1 MTSEEFAEI
10 LNRIQNLK
18 CETQTLELKSAAGG
32 CPKKL
37 YDTLSSFSNQDDG
50 GIIVFGV
57 DEEQDYEEKG
67 VYDAQDLQKKVNAQC
82 LQMEPMVRPLLTVL
96 EKEGKSFVAAEIP
109 GMDLAERPCYYRGQ
123 GRLKGSFVRI
133 GDSDEPMTEYE
144 IYSYEAF
151 RKKYQDDVRQ
161 VPRASFSS
169 LDQEAVEDY
178 IRQLKSGKP
187 NLAGLP
193 DTDIRELMSITREG
207 QVTLTAVMLFGKFPQ
222 AYMPQLCVTAV
233 VIPGTELGE
242 TGVFGERFL
251 DNQRIEGTLPQML
264 EEALA
269 FVRKNMRTRTIIR
282 QSDGKREDRT
292 DYPMTAVREAV
303 INALVHRDYS
313 FHTEGMP
320 VRILMFEDRLE
331 IRNPGGIYGR
341 IRCDQLGK
349 VQPDTRNPVL
359 ALALE
364 VMGVTENR
372 YSGIPAIRK
381 AMEEYSLREPEFSD
395 QRGSF
400 VVRFYREPEKKALLP
415 GAESEDARNLLLFCK
430 TPRTRKEICEYLGL
444 TSVSYAVSRHV
455 MPLVEQGLMCM
466 SIPEKPKSQRQLFY
480 TNPDSE
486 NGLRNHER

>member
-1 MTSEEFAEI
+1 MTSEEFAEL
-10 LNRIQNLK
+10 LNKIQNLK

-37 YDTLSSFSNQDDG
+37 YDTLSGFSNQDDG
-50 GIIVFGV
+50 GIIVFGI
-57 DEEQDYEEKG
+57 DEEQDYEENG

-82 LQMEPMVRPLLTVL
+82 LQMEPAVRPLLTIL

-109 GMDLAERPCYYRGQ
+109 GMDLAERPCYYRGS

-161 VPRASFSS
+161 VPRAAFSS
-169 LDQEAVEDY
+169 LNQEAVEDY
-178 IRQLKSGKP
+178 IRQLKRGKP
-187 NLAGLP
+187 NLAGLQ
-193 DTDIRELMSITREG
+193 DTDICELMSITRKG
-207 QVTLTAVMLFGKFPQ
+207 QVTLAAVMLFGMFPQ
-222 AYMPQLCVTAV
+222 AYVPQLCVTAV
-233 VIPGTELGE
+233 VVPGTELGE
-242 TGVFGERFL
+242 TGVLGERFL
-251 DNQRIEGTLPQML
+251 DNQRIEGTIPQML
-264 EEALA
+264 EGALA

-282 QSDGKREDRT
+282 QFDGKREDRT
-292 DYPMTAVREAV
+292 DYPMAAVREAV

-313 FHTEGMP
+313 FQTEGMP
-320 VRILMFEDRLE
+320 IQILMFEDRLE

-364 VMGVTENR
+364 ILGVTENR
-372 YSGIPAIRK
+372 YSGIPTIRR
-381 AMEEYSLREPEFSD
+381 AMEEYGLREPEFSD

-400 VVRFYREPEKKALLP
+400 VVRFYREPEKKASVSDP
-415 GAESEDARNLLLFCK
+415 QYEDVKNLLLFCR

-444 TSVSYAVSRHV
+444 TSVSYAIGRHV
-455 MPLVEQGLMCM
+455 MPLVEQGMMSM

-480 TNPDSE
+480 TNSE
-486 NGLRNHER
+486 GQQ